1 MRGLFSLM
9 QCSRF
14 NGRGDGEGRKTKIDF
29 IHLRTSPTPEHGR
42 RTPASQSAESQNL
55 EQSQWQVQGHAV
67 LPNRFE
73 DGIYI
78 SDHRAVVGDVVLP
91 AKC

>member
-1 MRGLFSLM
+1 VQEST
-9 QCSRF
+9 
-14 NGRGDGEGRKTKIDF
+14 DAEKT
-29 IHLRTSPTPEHGR
+29 RWG
-42 RTPASQSAESQNL
+42 
-55 EQSQWQVQGHAV
+55 VQGYAV

-91 AKC
+91 SKS